1 MKTVV
6 ISQPMYF
13 PWVGQFEQ
21 LAMADVF
28 VFLDH
33 VQFARGFI
41 NRVQYKTAHGQQW
54 LTIPLQKHPRS
65 TPICELAASG
75 DEWREEHVQT
85 FIHAV
90 KKAPFAADAIDIM
103 NNVLSRK
110 DISFSQLVESSVL
123 AVRDYFQLSPAC
135 TFHRSS
141 QIPVQTRKSDL
152 IKQLVLHFGGTRY
165 VTGMGA
171 LNYLDHEDFENAGIH
186 VEYMNYRKEDYP
198 QLHPPFTPFVTT
210 LDLVANMG
218 RAGGEKIISGTIP
231 WREAVALHRHEK
243 KANAEYP
250 HDEST

>member
-41 NRVQYKTAHGQQW
+41 NRVQYKTAQGQQW

-65 TPICELAASG
+65 TPICELSFAG
-75 DEWREEHVQT
+75 EEWREEHLQT
-85 FIHAV
+85 FMRAV
-90 KKAPFAADAIDIM
+90 NKAPFAADAVAIM
-103 NNVLSRK
+103 KDVLSRK
-110 DISFSQLVESSVL
+110 DIPFSQLIEASVL
-123 AVRDYFQLSPAC
+123 AVRDYFDLAPKCS
-135 TFHRSS
+135 FHRSS
-141 QIPVQTRKSDL
+141 EISVQTKKSDL

-171 LNYLDHEDFENAGIH
+171 LNYLDHEDFENSGVQ
-186 VEYMNYRKEDYP
+186 VEYMDYRKEDYP
-198 QLHPPFTPFVTT
+198 QLHPPFTPFVTA

-218 RAGGEKIISGTIP
+218 RAGSEKINSGTVS
-231 WREAVALHRHEK
+231 WSEAIAFHTHEK
-243 KANAEYP
+243 RTNAECT
-250 HDEST
+250 HDESA